1 MRNILIIEDNAT
13 KLQHIKDFCT
23 NYVQESSLTD
33 RQSYNTAQQEVIFH
47 GSEYD
52 IILLDVS
59 MNTYDTKKDDNGEQ
73 EPLAGASILRFMKL
87 RHIMTPV
94 IVVTMYESFVDG
106 VRINA
111 LDERFKK
118 QYGDIYKGFVYYNL
132 KNEDWK
138 EELLAKL
145 NDILQ

>member
-1 MRNILIIEDNAT
+1 MKKILIIEDNET
-13 KLQHIKDFCT
+13 KLQHVKDFCT
-23 NYVQESSLTD
+23 NSIDNSVITD
-33 RQSYNTAQQEVIFH
+33 RRSYNTAQHEVTFH

-73 EPLAGASILRFMKL
+73 EPLAGANILRFMRL
-87 RHIMTPV
+87 RRIKTPV

-111 LDERFKK
+111 LDERFRS
-118 QYGDIYKGFVYYNL
+118 QYGDFYKGFVYYNL

-138 EELLAKL
+138 DELLLKL
-145 NDILQ
+145 KEVLQ